1 MANPILRTEDV
12 PPGSFRIVDLDP
24 EATVF
29 SLGEDL
35 ELLATLGGGE
45 SRGSD
50 YTGTKALMLAILED
64 GVRAY
69 LGPTPRLRAEAE
81 LWIRTQQRR
90 WVFSFDIIC
99 ETLGL
104 EPDAVRVVL
113 QRWRDAHISPDLLRE
128 ARRDRMRAAA
138 RRKKISAPLES

>member
-1 MANPILRTEDV
+1 MANQLLSQESLH
-12 PPGSFRIVDLDP
+12 GSFRIVDLDP
-24 EATVF
+24 DAAV
-29 SLGEDL
+29 LGADEET
-35 ELLATLGGGE
+35 ELLLSLGGGE

-69 LGPTPRLRAEAE
+69 LGSTPRLRAEAE
-81 LWIRTQQRR
+81 LWVCDPQSR
-90 WVFSFDIIC
+90 WIFSFGIIC

-104 EPDAVRVVL
+104 EPDSVRAVL
-113 QRWRDAHISPDLLRE
+113 DRWRTTEASPDMLRE

-138 RRKKISAPLES
+138 RRRRITRPLES

>member
-1 MANPILRTEDV
+1 MSNPILRSEESSY
-12 PPGSFRIVDLDP
+12 GAYRIVDLDP
-24 EATVF
+24 EAAVLTF
-29 SLGEDL
+29 SDDL
-35 ELLATLGGGE
+35 DVLATLGGGE
-45 SRGSD
+45 SRGTD

-81 LWIRTQQRR
+81 LWVTNPQRR
-90 WVFSFDIIC
+90 WIFSFDIIC

-104 EPDAVRVVL
+104 EPDSVRTVL
-113 QRWRDAHISPDLLRE
+113 QTWRATQTSPDTLRE

-138 RRKKISAPLES
+138 RRRKITRPLES

>member
-1 MANPILRTEDV
+1 MPNGA
-12 PPGSFRIVDLDP
+12 FRIVDLDP
-24 EATVF
+24 DATILTIADDF
-29 SLGEDL
+29 

-45 SRGSD
+45 SRGTD

-81 LWIRTQQRR
+81 LWVTNPQRR
-90 WVFSFDIIC
+90 WIFSFDIIC

-104 EPDAVRVVL
+104 EPDSVRAVL
-113 QRWRDAHISPDLLRE
+113 LRWRESRTSPDTLRE

-138 RRKKISAPLES
+138 RRRRITKPLES

>member
-1 MANPILRTEDV
+1 MANPILSSEHS
-12 PPGSFRIVDLDP
+12 PFGSYRIVDLDP
-24 EATVF
+24 DAAVLTF
-29 SLGEDL
+29 GDDL
-35 ELLATLGGGE
+35 DIVGALGGGE
-45 SRGSD
+45 SRGTD

-81 LWIRTQQRR
+81 LWVTNPQRR
-90 WVFSFDIIC
+90 WIFSFDIIC

-104 EPDAVRVVL
+104 EPDSVRTVL
-113 QRWRDAHISPDLLRE
+113 TRWRTTRTSPDTLRE

-138 RRKKISAPLES
+138 RRRKITRPLES

>member
-1 MANPILRTEDV
+1 MANQILSSRET
-12 PPGSFRIVDLDP
+12 PYGAFRIVDLDP
-24 EATVF
+24 DATIVT
-29 SLGEDL
+29 LTDDL

-45 SRGSD
+45 SRGTD

-69 LGPTPRLRAEAE
+69 LGHASRQQAEAE
-81 LWIRTQQRR
+81 LWVTTTQRR
-90 WVFSFDIIC
+90 WIFSFDIIC

-104 EPDAVRVVL
+104 EPDSVRAVLR
-113 QRWRDAHISPDLLRE
+113 RWRDMQTSPDMLRE

-138 RRKKISAPLES
+138 RRKRITRPLES

>member
-1 MANPILRTEDV
+1 MANQILRSEES
-12 PPGSFRIVDLDP
+12 PYGAFRIVDLDP
-24 EATVF
+24 DASVVAG
-29 SLGEDL
+29 GEDL

-69 LGPTPRLRAEAE
+69 LGATPRLRAEAE
-81 LWIRTQQRR
+81 IWVDNPQRHWI
-90 WVFSFDIIC
+90 FSFDVIC

-104 EPDAVRVVL
+104 EPESVRTVL
-113 QRWRDAHISPDLLRE
+113 LRWRTDGTAPDTLRE

-138 RRKKISAPLES
+138 RRRKITKPLES

>member
-1 MANPILRTEDV
+1 MPNGA
-12 PPGSFRIVDLDP
+12 FRIVDLDP
-24 EATVF
+24 DATILTF
-29 SLGEDL
+29 ADDF

-45 SRGSD
+45 SRGTD

-81 LWIRTQQRR
+81 LWVTNPQRR
-90 WVFSFDIIC
+90 WIFSFDIIC

-104 EPDAVRVVL
+104 EPDSVRAVL
-113 QRWRDAHISPDLLRE
+113 LRWRASRTSPDTLRE

-138 RRKKISAPLES
+138 RRRRITKPLES